1 MNIVLTTIT
10 SLMFILLAVKQFLS
24 NRRVIHPDPEKTD
37 IIPYIG
43 GSAFLN
49 LVFRS
54 MSAGPSAS
62 GLVFSVLLGV
72 VSIFLVSVSFLQF
85 KGVVRKYVW
94 TAISVQLMSGVWN
107 LLCMAGIADDIGDV
121 IYQTLCVVLCLTMC
135 AVYIYGIYCR
145 LIDVRS
151 VMRSGS
157 VWANVT
163 MAVDSVYAVIIMGM
177 TVIYL
182 LATVWTGTGN
192 PYVGYVFAV
201 VYASLY
207 IALSVRMLDASVFVF
222 MTDHE
227 RKIIESMKISHID
240 NVQDNDGVA
249 LLYKNLYEKILEYFA
264 ETKAYLNPNL
274 TINDVV
280 AVVLSNKLYIS
291 KAVNRFT
298 GRNFCQFVNYYR
310 VIHAIEL
317 FRDNTDLKV
326 HELASRSGFNS
337 AVSFGMAFKLYMGEK
352 PGDWCRRERYRM
364 DKLKK

>member
-1 MNIVLTTIT
+1 
-10 SLMFILLAVKQFLS
+10 MFILLAVKQFLS

-43 GSAFLN
+43 VSAFLN
-49 LVFRS
+49 LIIRA
-54 MSAGPSAS
+54 MNTGASAS
-62 GLVFSVLLGV
+62 GLVFSVMLGV
-72 VSIFLVSVSFLQF
+72 ISIFLVSVSFLQF
-85 KGVVRKYVW
+85 KGAVRKYVW
-94 TAISVQLMSGVWN
+94 VAIILQILSGVWN
-107 LLCMAGIADDIGDV
+107 LLCVTGITRDLGDMV
-121 IYQTLCVVLCLTMC
+121 YLTLCVMLSLSMC
-135 AVYIYGIYCR
+135 VVYVYGLYCR

-163 MAVDSVYAVIIMGM
+163 MAVDSVYALIIMGM
-177 TVIYL
+177 AVGYL
-182 LATVWTGTGN
+182 LAILWASPDN
-192 PYVGYVFAV
+192 PYVAYVFTT
-201 VYASLY
+201 VYASIY

-227 RKIIESMKISHID
+227 RKIIESMKISHVD
-240 NVQDNDGVA
+240 NVQENDGVA
-249 LLYKNLYEKILEYFA
+249 LLYKNLYDKILEYFA

-280 AVVLSNKLYIS
+280 SVVFSNKLYIS

-326 HELASRSGFNS
+326 HELANRSGFNS

-352 PGDWCRRERYRM
+352 PGDWCRRERYKM